1 MYEDIFELVTIAA
14 QKRNLKE
21 STAKAYCH
29 ALSTFLNTIGKPWQE
44 LTITDVDDYL
54 TAKRLAGIMPETY
67 NHYYG
72 ALRFMYKR
80 VLKLNWD
87 EDEIPRMKRD
97 RSLPTVLA
105 KEEIEAILDTT
116 TNLKYKAIFA
126 VMYSGGLRVSEA
138 THLHYD
144 DISRSNHSIHI
155 RNTKNRMD
163 RYTILADRTLDILTE
178 YWFKCGKPRNIL
190 FPSQATKAYLETN
203 SINQVLK
210 RSAKRAGI
218 TVVDVDNN
226 GTKDVTD
233 FYGSSIYS
241 TDITAFMIGAGITSF
256 EKAEESTYYLEPQ
269 SHGTLEEHFRE
280 LQNRKLSSRE
290 TIPSYITSHKH
301 YR

>member
-44 LTITDVDDYL
+44 LTISDVDDYL
-54 TAKRLAGIMPETY
+54 TAKRLVGIMPETY
-67 NHYYG
+67 NYYYG

-178 YWFKCGKPRNIL
+178 YWFQCGKPRDIL

-218 TVVDVDNN
+218 TKHV
-226 GTKDVTD
+226 
-233 FYGSSIYS
+233 
-241 TDITAFMIGAGITSF
+241 
-256 EKAEESTYYLEPQ
+256 
-269 SHGTLEEHFRE
+269 
-280 LQNRKLSSRE
+280 
-290 TIPSYITSHKH
+290 TSHAFRHSFASHLLEAGCDIKYIQALLGH
-301 YR
+301 LDPKSTEVYLHVSNKTLLGIKSPFDVQEDS

>member
-44 LTITDVDDYL
+44 LTISDVDDYL
-54 TAKRLAGIMPETY
+54 TAKRLVGIMPETY
-67 NHYYG
+67 NYYYG

-144 DISRSNHSIHI
+144 DISRSYHSIHI

-178 YWFKCGKPRNIL
+178 YWFQCGKPRNIL

-218 TVVDVDNN
+218 T
-226 GTKDVTD
+226 KHVTSHAFRHSFASHLLEAGCD
-233 FYGSSIYS
+233 IKYIQALLGHLDPKS
-241 TDITAFMIGAGITSF
+241 TDVYLHVSNKTLLGIKSPF
-256 EKAEESTYYLEPQ
+256 DVQEDS
-269 SHGTLEEHFRE
+269 
-280 LQNRKLSSRE
+280 
-290 TIPSYITSHKH
+290 
-301 YR
+301 

>member
-14 QKRNLKE
+14 RKKNLKE
-21 STAKAYCH
+21 STARAYCH
-29 ALSTFLNTIGKPWQE
+29 ALSPFLYTIGKPWQE
-44 LTITDVDDYL
+44 LTIADVDDYL

-97 RSLPTVLA
+97 RSLPTVLSRA
-105 KEEIEAILDTT
+105 EVNTILDVT

-163 RYTILADRTLDILTE
+163 RYTILADRTLDILLHLFYAYNGLHMPCRRKKDALFT
-178 YWFKCGKPRNIL
+178 NIL
-190 FPSQATKAYLETN
+190 LHSLN
-203 SINQVLK
+203 L
-210 RSAKRAGI
+210 
-218 TVVDVDNN
+218 
-226 GTKDVTD
+226 
-233 FYGSSIYS
+233 
-241 TDITAFMIGAGITSF
+241 
-256 EKAEESTYYLEPQ
+256 
-269 SHGTLEEHFRE
+269 
-280 LQNRKLSSRE
+280 
-290 TIPSYITSHKH
+290 
-301 YR
+301 